1 MNRERERMNRLYPCS
16 AVCGGAPEETVGAL
30 ILQAKTLSER
40 ARCYGPPFPHEVRL
54 VDHDTR

>member
-1 MNRERERMNRLYPCS
+1 MNRLYPCS

-40 ARCYGPPFPHEVRL
+40 ARCYGPQFPHEVRL

>member
-1 MNRERERMNRLYPCS
+1 MNRLYPCS

-30 ILQAKTLSER
+30 ILYCKQKSLSER